1 MKYLLETRN
10 LTKKYKR
17 FLANEDISLKV
28 RENTVYGL
36 LGPNG
41 AGKST
46 FLKMVT
52 GMIQPTKGEIWFDG
66 SSWERED
73 LLEIGSLIEAP
84 PLYYNLTAYENM
96 KLRALLYG
104 LEDSR
109 IEEVLKLVDLENTGR
124 KKAGKFSTGMKQRLG
139 LGIALL
145 NRPKLL
151 VLDEPTNGIDPIGI
165 GEFRELIHRLKGEG
179 MTIIVSTHILSEIMQ
194 IADDIGIIVRG
205 KLAYQQEITKE
216 EELEKLFIEVIK
228 KAGERND

>member
-1 MKYLLETRN
+1 
-10 LTKKYKR
+10 
-17 FLANEDISLKV
+17 
-28 RENTVYGL
+28 
-36 LGPNG
+36 
-41 AGKST
+41 
-46 FLKMVT
+46 
-52 GMIQPTKGEIWFDG
+52 
-66 SSWERED
+66 
-73 LLEIGSLIEAP
+73 
-84 PLYYNLTAYENM
+84 
-96 KLRALLYG
+96 
-104 LEDSR
+104 
-109 IEEVLKLVDLENTGR
+109 
-124 KKAGKFSTGMKQRLG
+124 MKQRLG